1 MRGLF
6 TFWNLFGLIVFL
18 LGGAFYLKGQEKTGP
33 AALPIPAEE
42 AAQNTLALVLLRPNP
57 PEGFLKETRTLELG
71 PGETPGGK
79 ALELWSEA
87 ASAPKPKVLFFQ
99 GKRLWV
105 DLPQN
110 FALGLDATLE
120 AFRLYSLAYTLLS
133 TFPQAEEVRFLVE
146 GRPSAGL
153 AHLDLSKPIRLP

>member
-1 MRGLF
+1 MRGLL
-6 TFWNLFGLIVFL
+6 TFWNLFGFLVFL
-18 LGGAFYLKGQEKTGP
+18 LGAGFYLKSQKNPGP

-42 AAQNTLALVLLRPNP
+42 AVKGTLALVLLRPNP
-57 PEGFLKETRTLELG
+57 PEGFLKETRTLELA

-79 ALELWSEA
+79 ALDLWSEA
-87 ASAPKPKVLFFQ
+87 ALAPRPKALFFQ
-99 GKRLWV
+99 EKRLVV
-105 DLPQN
+105 DLPQD

-133 TFPQAEEVRFLVE
+133 TFPQAKEVLFLVE